1 MSALLFAGVALQA
14 SVASANTTETVKQ
27 ASVDFHAADCTNQLI
42 GNVKFSAH
50 FIITQVSSNLADG
63 QPAPATITVTWSD
76 ASTEFV
82 PIDDPGFNGNAA
94 SYTTTQ
100 HAGLTVLT
108 ATASMYDGWAI
119 AAPKKPAGEFVLS
132 HYNCGDLANISIGPS
147 AVNDIGKG
155 ETSHTFTVTVN
166 GTSLLNPVTVTT
178 TVNAAPATCAGLTG
192 VGTTTVTCTVTVTS
206 LVPAG
211 PFVAH
216 AAATGT
222 VGITPFNIATNG
234 AAPNSGDATKVF
246 ACKTHTLNLS
256 ITGAGK
262 STVSHTGLTTGGWT
276 VTFDYTYQ
284 TFDGANWSAS
294 TSGSATGSVLV
305 DGGIGA
311 LTIGASP
318 VIPTPNAAYH
328 ARVQW
333 TFTIRDN
340 TSTVL
345 FGPSGTKP
353 TPSTYVD
360 LDNVG
365 NCSGSDS
372 ALSPVS
378 DVTVFKY
385 EDPDG
390 DGVLTVIEG
399 IVFENPISGWTI
411 TATSPGNDPISGVT
425 NNDGSAQLVGLD
437 DLVTWT
443 ICESPA
449 RTTPSETQWI
459 QTVPSFGGCYTRQD
473 LAHRTAQPEYDF
485 GNTHGTSTT
494 VTTLHK
500 PNGATVA
507 NGSQLDLGSSIYD
520 TAAVTSFPTPTGA
533 PAATGTVTFTLY
545 SGTCGSGSPLL
556 SSNNVALGSSSD
568 TFGPLAAGDYYIV
581 AVYSGDSRYAGSTG
595 ACEPFNIKK
604 ANLSLVTTMYSGQ
617 ILLANGGQLP
627 AGTLPRSV
635 RDTATVSG
643 LVDGFPA
650 NNVTFQYF
658 TNGTCA
664 NTGAAAGSAPI
675 GQGGLA
681 DGSATESVT
690 GAGSYSFLASVLG
703 DSNYNGGSAACESFT
718 VTTVTINKLANGG
731 NATFNFTLGDQTPS
745 IQTQGTPGTG
755 TTTVVVLA
763 GAFTLGEGAQDGW
776 QLVGIVCAGGNASF
790 TAAAGTNTACNVENT
805 HNGATRTQG
814 FWATHTDFAN
824 AKWANVPTSGA
835 YSISCVSQTITATA
849 GNGQNILM
857 GSFWSNIAQ
866 TSTGAKR
873 TALGKARTQL
883 LQQLTAALLNKYGL
897 GADDQGKIAAA
908 VTAYCGTNGNAITN
922 ATGVLSTWNQ
932 SGDTVPL
939 TGPWQG
945 AATTSKSKSQANL
958 IYWDTHNQ

>member
-132 HYNCGDLANISIGPS
+132 HYNCGDLANITIGPS

-166 GTSLLNPVTVTT
+166 GTSLLNPITVTT

-216 AAATGT
+216 AAAVGT

-234 AAPNSGDATKVF
+234 APNSGDATKLF

-345 FGPSGTKP
+345 FGPSDAKP

-378 DVTVFKY
+378 DATVFKVL
-385 EDPDG
+385 DPEG
-390 DGVLTVIEG
+390 DGGSTVFDTG
-399 IVFENPISGWTI
+399 ISGWTI
-411 TATSPGNDPISGVT
+411 TATSPGNNPISGVT
-425 NNDGSAQLVGLD
+425 DVLGSAQLVGLD

-459 QTVPSFGGCYTRQD
+459 QTFPSFGGCYTRQD
-473 LAHRTAQPEYDF
+473 LAHRTTPPDYVF
-485 GNTHGTSTT
+485 GNTPGTSTT

-500 PNGATVA
+500 PNGDTVA

-595 ACEPFNIKK
+595 ACEPFHINKGDLTLSTTLYTGNTQIPDGGQAP
-604 ANLSLVTTMYSGQ
+604 ANLTLPIVYDTASASNTNPNIAPSGTVTFTFFNNINCTPTGS
-617 ILLANGGQLP
+617 A
-627 AGTLPRSV
+627 AGT
-635 RDTATVSG
+635 AG
-643 LVDGFPA
+643 IA
-650 NNVTFQYF
+650 NAIS
-658 TNGTCA
+658 A
-664 NTGAAAGSAPI
+664 N
-675 GQGGLA
+675 QGPL
-681 DGSATESVT
+681 
-690 GAGSYSFLASVLG
+690 GAGSYSFLATYAG
-703 DSNYNGGSAACESFT
+703 DPNYNDTAASCEKFT
-718 VTTVTINKLANGG
+718 VTTVTIIKSSNGKP
-731 NATFNFTLGDQTPS
+731 ATFNFTLGSLTPS
-745 IQTQGTPGTG
+745 VTTTAGTPNQG
-755 TTTVVVLA
+755 TTTVVVTSGQL
-763 GAFTLGEGAQDGW
+763 TLGETSQNGW
-776 QLVGIVCAGGNASF
+776 VLVNISCPAPNGTATF
-790 TAAAGTNTACNVENT
+790 TAVAGTNTTCSVENT
-805 HNGATRTQG
+805 ATGATRTQG
-814 FWATHTDFAN
+814 FWASHTDFSNNMWNTYVASAN
-824 AKWANVPTSGA
+824 NNFCGTK
-835 YSISCVSQTITATA
+835 TITATTGA
-849 GNGQNILM
+849 GTNQLM
-857 GSFWSNIAQ
+857 GAFWASIN
-866 TSTGAKR
+866 TKSDGTKR
-873 TALGKARTQL
+873 PDIDQARMQL
-883 LQQLTAALLNKYGL
+883 AQQLAAAMLNKYAL
-897 GADDQGKIAAA
+897 GADDQGKVLAAMTAYCTTSTTSTA
-908 VTAYCGTNGNAITN
+908 VTAIKNQVGILSSWN
-922 ATGVLSTWNQ
+922 ATGDS
-932 SGDTVPL
+932 VPL
-939 TGPWQG
+939 TFPYQH
-945 AATTSKSKSQANL
+945 ATPNTSKLQAN
-958 IYWDTHNQ
+958 IAYWNSPK